1 MKHFLKPVFCLA
13 IFVILASVS
22 VQAESQEQMIIALK
36 TTDFELTETD
46 ISELAVGE
54 AKTIETDS
62 GKVIDILRTADGA
75 EIYIDGELLEIDF
88 DTDGLHEEH
97 MVKKHVEIVCEDD
110 EECDKNVFIHAQDE
124 GDDSDWVTVVGE
136 NVLMKHEIELS
147 CTDEDEGTS
156 CSDEMV
162 WISDHE
168 ELELKELHE
177 LHESGEGHKVIIIK
191 KDIVIED

>member
-1 MKHFLKPVFCLA
+1 MKHQ
-13 IFVILASVS
+13 I
-22 VQAESQEQMIIALK
+22 
-36 TTDFELTETD
+36 
-46 ISELAVGE
+46 G
-54 AKTIETDS
+54 
-62 GKVIDILRTADGA
+62 
-75 EIYIDGELLEIDF
+75 
-88 DTDGLHEEH
+88 
-97 MVKKHVEIVCEDD
+97 
-110 EECDKNVFIHAQDE
+110 
-124 GDDSDWVTVVGE
+124 
-136 NVLMKHEIELS
+136 LS